1 MSIVLGRFYRKPG
14 SMERFLKRK
23 SPPSATY
30 QDEGSSQRNKGASN
44 ISAPT
49 RTSLIL
55 SPKDVNLDELPL

>member
-23 SPPSATY
+23 SPPSATD
-30 QDEGSSQRNKGASN
+30 QDEGSSQRN